1 MKIYKQKK
9 GELTTQQI
17 VMLIILITSF
27 AVILFFFFRLNLGET
42 SNKEICHNS
51 VVLKGKSVAGFGS
64 LDCRTNYVCI
74 SGGGECEGINP
85 TETKEINLIDSEKAE
100 DVKKNKEKI
109 MKAIAD
115 EMADCWWMFGEGN
128 VNYLGLED
136 KSVWPKNS
144 CAVCSTIVFDNKIL
158 DKYNDIKYKEFYE
171 YLNAAKK
178 DSSQTYF
185 NYLYNSNNINNFQ
198 NKISYLNVDLDKDFI
213 INKNKFN
220 VVTGVKTGAL
230 WGKATKD
237 IFIYSYYISSDKFSQ
252 NQGLICNEFITKA

>member
-1 MKIYKQKK
+1 MKKIFNKK
-9 GELTTQQI
+9 RGELTTQQI
-17 VMLIILITSF
+17 VGLIILITSF

-42 SNKEICHNS
+42 TNKEICHNS

-64 LDCRTNYVCI
+64 LDCRTNYLCI
-74 SGGGECEGINP
+74 SGGEECEGISP
-85 TETKEINLIDSEKAE
+85 TETKEIDLTKDNA
-100 DVKKNKEKI
+100 KNEI

-115 EMADCWWMFGEGN
+115 EMADCWWMFGEGK
-128 VNYLGLED
+128 VNYLGIGD
-136 KSVWPKNS
+136 KTAWTKNTCGI
-144 CAVCSTIVFDNKIL
+144 CATIVFDNKIL